1 MTDEKIDSLLKNS
14 APRVSADFTDRAMA
28 SIAADRARTAEIDA
42 FCDALLRRL
51 PASPEVSA
59 DFTERAL
66 AAVRTRSRYGWAG
79 QWGRFASALAAA
91 ACLTVGVFSV
101 PLAARGVVG
110 EKDFAEMTR
119 LADEIADIS
128 EVVYEQEFLSLFK

>member
-66 AAVRTRSRYGWAG
+66 AAVRTRSRYGWAW

>member
-1 MTDEKIDSLLKNS
+1 MTDEKIDSLLKKS
-14 APRVSADFTDRAMA
+14 APGASADFTCRAMA

-42 FCDALLRRL
+42 LCDSLLRRL
-51 PASPEVSA
+51 SETEVSP
-59 DFTERAL
+59 DFTARAL
-66 AAVRTRSRYGWAG
+66 AAVRSRTRYGWAG
-79 QWGRFASALAAA
+79 QWRRFASALAAA

-128 EVVYEQEFLSLFK
+128 EVVYEQEFLSLLQ

>member
-14 APRVSADFTDRAMA
+14 APRVSADFTERTMA
-28 SIAADRARTAEIDA
+28 SVAADRARTARIDA
-42 FCDALLRRL
+42 FCDALLRRS
-51 PASPEVSA
+51 PAPELSP
-59 DFTERAL
+59 DFTERAI
-66 AAVRTRSRYGWAG
+66 AAVRSRARYGWAG
-79 QWGRFASALAAA
+79 QWNRFASALAAA

-128 EVVYEQEFLSLFK
+128 EVVSEQEFLSLLQ